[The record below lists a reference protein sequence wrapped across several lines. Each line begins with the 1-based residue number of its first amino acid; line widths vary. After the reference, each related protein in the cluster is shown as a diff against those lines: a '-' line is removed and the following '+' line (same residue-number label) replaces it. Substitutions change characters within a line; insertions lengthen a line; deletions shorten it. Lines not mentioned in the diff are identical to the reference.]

1 MKTIIAISSAFL
13 FACMANSELDEKKE
27 KDPFLNKEFDEKKFN
42 NATTVVYVEPEH
54 FYTY

>member
-27 KDPFLNKEFDEKKFN
+27 KDQFLHKESDEEKFN
-42 NATTVVYVEPEH
+42 NTTTVIYIEPEH

>member
-27 KDPFLNKEFDEKKFN
+27 KNQFLHKEFDEEKFN
-42 NATTVVYVEPEH
+42 NATTVIYIEPEH

>member
-13 FACMANSELDEKKE
+13 FACMANSKLYEKKE
-27 KDPFLNKEFDEKKFN
+27 KDQFLHKEFDEKKIN
-42 NATTVVYVEPEH
+42 NATTIIYIEAEN

>member
-1 MKTIIAISSAFL
+1 MKTIIAISSTFL

-27 KDPFLNKEFDEKKFN
+27 KDLVLNKEFDEKKFN

>member
-1 MKTIIAISSAFL
+1 
-13 FACMANSELDEKKE
+13 MANSELDEKKE
-27 KDPFLNKEFDEKKFN
+27 KDPFLNKEFN

>member
-1 MKTIIAISSAFL
+1 MKTIIAISSTFL

-27 KDPFLNKEFDEKKFN
+27 KDQFLNKEFDEKKFN

-54 FYTY
+54 FYNY

>member
-1 MKTIIAISSAFL
+1 MKTIIALSSAFL

-27 KDPFLNKEFDEKKFN
+27 KDPFLNKEFDEKEFN